1 MPVNTGRDD
10 TSGESARSGAA
21 ASSLGGH
28 SIGLRIDW
36 KPWLHPE
43 DVTKLE
49 ERFP

>member
-1 MPVNTGRDD
+1 MIPAAK
-10 TSGESARSGAA
+10 SAGSGAA

-28 SIGLRIDW
+28 SIGLGIDW

-49 ERFP
+49 ERFS